1 VRVEPAGKL
10 SDQDVADRMAGA
22 DQVLCIVNLKD
33 HARDLFGLIRKM
45 PGARH
50 LSTAMCA
57 KHRREVLD
65 SVRADLT
72 AGRPCRVVSTSLI
85 EAGVDVD
92 FPLVLR
98 ASAGLD
104 SIAQAAGRCNRE
116 GRRPTED
123 SVTVVFE
130 TAGRD
135 EPQYMRPFSQAGRE
149 LMRNRPA
156 EDWLLPDTINDY
168 FRMLYWQRE
177 AELDKYGV
185 IALCE
190 EGLANKMNFKFR
202 EIADAVKLID
212 DWTQPVII
220 PFNDE
225 ATSLL
230 AELESFDPQRS
241 VGALARALQPYVVGV
256 PAKERSRM
264 ILAGAAREIRS
275 ERYGDQFVRL
285 DSLDIYSSE
294 IGLDWRDPTRRS
306 VEGLIFS
313 S

>member
-1 VRVEPAGKL
+1 
-10 SDQDVADRMAGA
+10 
-22 DQVLCIVNLKD
+22 
-33 HARDLFGLIRKM
+33 M